1 MSNQEIL
8 RVPNQS
14 SIEAQLLSGNAD
26 GFLKIIEH
34 KLSVEVLLKS
44 EGLEIKGKSFDEIHQ
59 AGRTFESLL
68 HLIRGGQRLEEN
80 DIRSAIRNSQ
90 NKLDAVSSKVIGE
103 SIPVFSKRGA
113 IRPRTPGQYKYTEAI
128 KTHDLVFGI
137 GPAGTGKT
145 YLAMAMAV
153 SAFKSGKVSRIILTR
168 PAVEAGEKLGFL
180 PGDIADKIDPYLRP
194 IFDALYDMVPSETLD
209 RYIER
214 NVIEVAPIAFMRGRT
229 LNDSFIVFDEAQ
241 NSTIE
246 QMKMFL
252 TRLGFSSKA
261 VVTGDITQTDL
272 PSSRV
277 SGLVDAQN
285 VLKGVEGVEFIHFS
299 NEDVVRHELVQRI
312 VEAYDS
318 HEIA

>member
-1 MSNQEIL
+1 M
-8 RVPNQS
+8 
-14 SIEAQLLSGNAD
+14 EAQLLFGNAD

-44 EGLEIKGKSFDEIHQ
+44 EGLEIKGKNFDEIHQ

-113 IRPRTPGQYKYTEAI
+113 VRPRTLGQYKYTDAI

-153 SAFKSGKVSRIILTR
+153 SAFKSWKVSRIILTR

-180 PGDIADKIDPYLRP
+180 PGDISDKIDPYLRP

-285 VLKGVEGVEFIHFS
+285 VLKGVEGVVFVYFS
-299 NEDVVRHELVQRI
+299 TEDVVRHELVQRI

>member
-8 RVPNQS
+8 KVPIQS
-14 SIEAQLLSGNAD
+14 NIEVQLLFGNAD

-44 EGLEIKGKSFDEIHQ
+44 EGLEIKGKNFDEIHQ

-68 HLIRGGQRLEEN
+68 HLIRGGRILEED
-80 DIRSAIRNSQ
+80 DIRLAIRNSQ
-90 NKLDAVSSKVIGE
+90 SKLEAVSPKVIGE
-103 SIPVFSKRGA
+103 SIPVFSKRGSV
-113 IRPRTPGQYKYTEAI
+113 RPRTPGQHKYTEAI
-128 KTHDLVFGI
+128 KNHDLVFGI

-145 YLAMAMAV
+145 YLAMAMAI
-153 SAFKSGKVSRIILTR
+153 SAFKRGKVSRIILTR

-194 IFDALYDMVPSETLD
+194 IFDALYDMIPNETLD
-209 RYIER
+209 RYIEQ

-241 NSTIE
+241 NSTID

-277 SGLVDAQN
+277 SGLIDAQN
-285 VLKGVEGVEFIHFS
+285 VLKGVEGVEFVYFS
-299 NEDVVRHELVQRI
+299 TEDVVRHELVQRI
-312 VEAYDS
+312 IEAYDS
-318 HEIA
+318 HGIT

>member
-1 MSNQEIL
+1 M
-8 RVPNQS
+8 
-14 SIEAQLLSGNAD
+14 EAQLLFGNAD

-44 EGLEIKGKSFDEIHQ
+44 EGLEIKGKNFDEIHQ

-80 DIRSAIRNSQ
+80 DIRSAIHNSQ
-90 NKLDAVSSKVIGE
+90 NKLDAVSPKVIGE
-103 SIPVFSKRGA
+103 SIPVFSKRGSV
-113 IRPRTPGQYKYTEAI
+113 RPRTLGQYKYTEAI

-180 PGDIADKIDPYLRP
+180 PGDISDKIDPYLRP

-285 VLKGVEGVEFIHFS
+285 VLKGVEGVEFVHFS